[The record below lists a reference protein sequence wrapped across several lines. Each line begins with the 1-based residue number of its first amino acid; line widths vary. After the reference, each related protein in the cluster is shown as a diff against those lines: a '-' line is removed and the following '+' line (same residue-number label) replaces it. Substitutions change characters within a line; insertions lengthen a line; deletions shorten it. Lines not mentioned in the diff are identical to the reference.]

1 MRGFFMAQT
10 QTQMTEMQ
18 LKSILRNNVETA
30 IGGLGGQITDIRG
43 DAMDYYLGEP
53 LGNEVE
59 GSSQVISTDVADTI
73 DSVLPDLVQPF
84 TAGPDVVKYRPKDE
98 EHEEEAELASEYAN
112 VIWNKDNDGFNI
124 FTDWFKDAVLQINGI
139 VKIWWEDKPA
149 ARTETFT
156 GLTDDEVLDKVGPD
170 NVEVMNHT
178 EYADPDVLTG
188 AQDLQLDQY
197 TTEQLK
203 AYGVPIL
210 HDVKIKVF
218 DDPQVM
224 IENVPPEEFLIS
236 PRAKTIKDA
245 PFVCHQ
251 SLKTVSELI
260 EMGYDR
266 ERIEALPEYNEQ
278 DYNEEKI
285 KRFHRDDEWP
295 TDSLEHEPSQR
306 EIDWYEIYM
315 RVDWDGDGISELRQ
329 INAAS
334 QGFEIFDNE
343 EADEA
348 PLFSVTPIRMPHKFF
363 GRSLAEVVMD
373 IQLIKTEMLRQ
384 LLNNIYNLNNA
395 RTAVNDRVDLDA
407 MLTQVVGGV
416 VPIDGTQPV
425 GDAFM
430 EMNTTPIGDMIYPA
444 LEHFDRIRETRS
456 GVFRMEQGLNAD
468 TLHDTMGGV
477 HMLLSAAQKRILMI
491 ARTFAEGGV
500 KDAFSHILTL
510 ITRHQDQPRNIKLRD
525 SWESIDPS
533 NWDPA
538 MDVDVLVGLGHGT
551 NEQRAMGSRMIL
563 DLQREILS
571 ALGPDNPLVNLG
583 QVRNA
588 FAQLIENYG
597 NKNPD
602 PFVGD
607 PNEEEIQ
614 KWLQQKQQ
622 QSGKQDP
629 TTAIAEMTLK
639 TETMKEQTRDARER
653 QKTAMENRLETEK
666 MLLEDDRKRQELGVK
681 KNTEA
686 EKIRKDAAKA
696 LADAEHKSEVV
707 KVAQEK
713 LLLDEWKA
721 EKDVELQEEGL
732 EIERAKAGAEER
744 DRAIDRADAKAEKK
758 EDRNTGSA
766 G

>member
-1 MRGFFMAQT
+1 
-10 QTQMTEMQ
+10 
-18 LKSILRNNVETA
+18 
-30 IGGLGGQITDIRG
+30 
-43 DAMDYYLGEP
+43 
-53 LGNEVE
+53 
-59 GSSQVISTDVADTI
+59 
-73 DSVLPDLVQPF
+73 
-84 TAGPDVVKYRPKDE
+84 
-98 EHEEEAELASEYAN
+98 
-112 VIWNKDNDGFNI
+112 
-124 FTDWFKDAVLQINGI
+124 
-139 VKIWWEDKPA
+139 
-149 ARTETFT
+149 
-156 GLTDDEVLDKVGPD
+156 
-170 NVEVMNHT
+170 
-178 EYADPDVLTG
+178 
-188 AQDLQLDQY
+188 
-197 TTEQLK
+197 
-203 AYGVPIL
+203 
-210 HDVKIKVF
+210 
-218 DDPQVM
+218 
-224 IENVPPEEFLIS
+224 
-236 PRAKTIKDA
+236 
-245 PFVCHQ
+245 
-251 SLKTVSELI
+251 
-260 EMGYDR
+260 
-266 ERIEALPEYNEQ
+266 
-278 DYNEEKI
+278 
-285 KRFHRDDEWP
+285 
-295 TDSLEHEPSQR
+295 
-306 EIDWYEIYM
+306 
-315 RVDWDGDGISELRQ
+315 
-329 INAAS
+329 
-334 QGFEIFDNE
+334 
-343 EADEA
+343 
-348 PLFSVTPIRMPHKFF
+348 
-363 GRSLAEVVMD
+363 
-373 IQLIKTEMLRQ
+373 
-384 LLNNIYNLNNA
+384 
-395 RTAVNDRVDLDA
+395 
-407 MLTQVVGGV
+407 
-416 VPIDGTQPV
+416 
-425 GDAFM
+425 
-430 EMNTTPIGDMIYPA
+430 
-444 LEHFDRIRETRS
+444 
-456 GVFRMEQGLNAD
+456 
-468 TLHDTMGGV
+468 
-477 HMLLSAAQKRILMI
+477 
-491 ARTFAEGGV
+491 
-500 KDAFSHILTL
+500 